1 MKAQKGVKGRKVA
14 FNFFPKMIVSN
25 KLDNLKDTVIAR
37 LGARGENYTLLFPA
51 KLIWVNQI
59 YLSLLWVF
67 LNRLG

>member
-1 MKAQKGVKGRKVA
+1 MKAQKGFKGRKVA

-37 LGARGENYTLLFPA
+37 LGARGENYALLFSA
-51 KLIWVNQI
+51 KLIWVNRI